1 MRVLVLVRPQFPTPP
16 EQLATLIPAFVAWR
30 ERSRQYPKYMETFD
44 FFAGSQGG
52 CGILN
57 VPDEA
62 TLSQVMLEFP
72 FALTASVEVH
82 PLLDG
87 DVALGQY
94 QQLLQTMAASPS

>member
-16 EQLATLIPAFVAWR
+16 EQMATLIPAMVQWR
-30 ERSRQYPKYMETFD
+30 ERSRPYMESFD

-62 TLSQVMLEFP
+62 TLNQVMLEFP
-72 FALTASVEVH
+72 FALSSTVEVH

-94 QQLLQTMAASPS
+94 QQLLQTMAAGHG